1 MKVYQS
7 VYTNTL
13 PEEQNAR
20 RLNRRAKPWNQAAAD
35 FTHRAKHAPL
45 CKMATIKRCIK
56 GKMYM
61 YNNSLYQTKYSL
73 LSCMTLPLFVIECYD
88 LHTSAA
94 TCVILSQ
101 NIGGVVVVPFP
112 GRSSDVSKRILT
124 FSRGSTISRGLAN
137 KKDKNKEPQYKPQ
150 VIRLEK
156 TLPSNCCQVQP
167 SEPRLDVGRVLDI
180 APSPSCSTT
189 AFQEAVIL
197 FVYLPDLIKMNGNQP
212 TIQGQTQLSKSRSTT
227 ISDIRIGPSTGN

>member
-1 MKVYQS
+1 
-7 VYTNTL
+7 
-13 PEEQNAR
+13 
-20 RLNRRAKPWNQAAAD
+20 
-35 FTHRAKHAPL
+35 
-45 CKMATIKRCIK
+45 
-56 GKMYM
+56 M

-73 LSCMTLPLFVIECYD
+73 LSFMTLPLFVIECYD

-94 TCVILSQ
+94 NCVILSQ

-227 ISDIRIGPSTGN
+227 ISDIRIGPSTGNQRVTFFSLFLRLNQQFPHSLSQRGSCLEPIFLLLFVSFFFPQTATIVF